1 MDNKDN
7 MEKNNSN
14 DSNNSNV
21 SNVSNDSNNS
31 NNSNN
36 SNEIKYLQQLND
48 LEKKAMQIAQEHLGT
63 SYNLLKSVGYI
74 QLLEKAMQ
82 KTIVKPDGKV

>member
-1 MDNKDN
+1 
-7 MEKNNSN
+7 
-14 DSNNSNV
+14 
-21 SNVSNDSNNS
+21 
-31 NNSNN
+31 
-36 SNEIKYLQQLND
+36 
-48 LEKKAMQIAQEHLGT
+48 MQIAQEHLGT